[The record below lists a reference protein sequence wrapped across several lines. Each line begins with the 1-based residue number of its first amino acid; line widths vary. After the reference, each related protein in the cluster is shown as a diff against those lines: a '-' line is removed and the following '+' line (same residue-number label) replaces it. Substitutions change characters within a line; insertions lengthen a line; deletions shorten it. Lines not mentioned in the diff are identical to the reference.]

1 MINIAWH
8 ELISWA
14 LVIISSTLFIV
25 EKRSNSQTKNFMMLQ
40 GLLQACRKK
49 VMLYAHL
56 QGEIQSH
63 GPENIPKREYALL
76 VKTLYSDHESLMQNI
91 MGCMRAIEPKK
102 GESFNVDEFLNRS
115 SYIPTTENVSNHEQ
129 Q

>member
-1 MINIAWH
+1 
-8 ELISWA
+8 
-14 LVIISSTLFIV
+14 
-25 EKRSNSQTKNFMMLQ
+25 
-40 GLLQACRKK
+40 
-49 VMLYAHL
+49 
-56 QGEIQSH
+56 
-63 GPENIPKREYALL
+63 
-76 VKTLYSDHESLMQNI
+76 MQNI